1 MSTGRLIEISV
12 RSRATINEL
21 THKFMMSDQ
30 RKGKIF
36 VCLKILVKI
45 VMESQ
50 LRAMIQFSE

>member
-12 RSRATINEL
+12 SNEL
-21 THKFMMSDQ
+21 THKYMMSDQ